1 MDKPHKWLPCS
12 NQEGPKKPPLK
23 LKFSTLYNLHFHS
36 SFSTQFNY
44 QQYFSRKKMDSSSL
58 EMIRQH
64 LLDDVV
70 FMETCSSSSSS
81 SLETTSSTLYSQ
93 TSSNSESL
101 ESLTSEIKLE
111 SNFSVYPDFINTPQ
125 SSNLESVSRFFDNST
140 IEFQAKPQKK
150 RSFNDRKPSLN
161 ISIPSVKKTEEPK
174 TGEVKTGEPKTEEP
188 KTGEVK
194 TEYSVKEK
202 MVENSEKKRY
212 RGVRQRPWGKFA
224 AEIRDPTRKG
234 TRVWLGTFDTAM
246 DAAMAYDRAAF
257 RLRGSKA
264 ILNFPLEVSNFKQEN
279 HEIEKNVVN
288 LNSNTN
294 SCGKRVRGEME
305 NDDGIVMKKE
315 VKREQMVATPLT
327 PSNWSSIW
335 DCGNGKGIFEVPPL
349 SPLSPHS
356 NFGYSQLLVS

>member
-1 MDKPHKWLPCS
+1 
-12 NQEGPKKPPLK
+12 
-23 LKFSTLYNLHFHS
+23 
-36 SFSTQFNY
+36 
-44 QQYFSRKKMDSSSL
+44 MDSSSL

-70 FMETCSSSSSS
+70 FMENSSSSSS
-81 SLETTSSTLYSQ
+81 SSETSSTLYSQ

-111 SNFSVYPDFINTPQ
+111 SNFSFYPDFINTTQ
-125 SSNLESVSRFFDNST
+125 SSNLESASRLFNNST
-140 IEFQAKPQKK
+140 IEHQAKPQKK

-161 ISIPSVKKTEEPK
+161 ISIPSVKKT
-174 TGEVKTGEPKTEEP
+174 GDP

-194 TEYSVKEK
+194 TEYSVQK

-279 HEIEKNVVN
+279 HEIEEKVISLNLN
-288 LNSNTN
+288 LNSNKN

-305 NDDGIVMKKE
+305 SDDGVVVKKE

-349 SPLSPHS
+349 SPLSPHPS
-356 NFGYSQLLVS
+356 FGYSQLLVS

>member
-1 MDKPHKWLPCS
+1 
-12 NQEGPKKPPLK
+12 
-23 LKFSTLYNLHFHS
+23 
-36 SFSTQFNY
+36 
-44 QQYFSRKKMDSSSL
+44 MDSSSL

-70 FMETCSSSSSS
+70 FMENYCSSSSSS
-81 SLETTSSTLYSQ
+81 ETSSTLYSQ
-93 TSSNSESL
+93 TSLNSESL

-111 SNFSVYPDFINTPQ
+111 SNFSFYPDFINTAQ
-125 SSNLESVSRFFDNST
+125 SLNLESASRLFDNST

-174 TGEVKTGEPKTEEP
+174 TGEVKT
-188 KTGEVK
+188 
-194 TEYSVKEK
+194 EYSVQK

-234 TRVWLGTFDTAM
+234 TRVWLGTFDTAI

-264 ILNFPLEVSNFKQEN
+264 IMNFPLEVSNFKQEN
-279 HEIEKNVVN
+279 HEIEKNVVSLN
-288 LNSNTN
+288 LNTN

-305 NDDGIVMKKE
+305 NDDRVVVKKE

-335 DCGNGKGIFEVPPL
+335 DSGNGKGIFEVPPL
-349 SPLSPHS
+349 SPLSPHPS
-356 NFGYSQLLVS
+356 FGYSQLLVS

>member
-1 MDKPHKWLPCS
+1 
-12 NQEGPKKPPLK
+12 
-23 LKFSTLYNLHFHS
+23 
-36 SFSTQFNY
+36 
-44 QQYFSRKKMDSSSL
+44 MDSSSL

-70 FMETCSSSSSS
+70 FMGNYCSSSSSS
-81 SLETTSSTLYSQ
+81 ETSSTLYSQ
-93 TSSNSESL
+93 TSLNSESL

-111 SNFSVYPDFINTPQ
+111 SNFSFYPDFINTAQ
-125 SSNLESVSRFFDNST
+125 SSNLESTSCLFDNST

-174 TGEVKTGEPKTEEP
+174 TGEVKT
-188 KTGEVK
+188 
-194 TEYSVKEK
+194 EYSVQK

-234 TRVWLGTFDTAM
+234 TRVWLGTFDTAI

-264 ILNFPLEVSNFKQEN
+264 IMNFPLEVSNFKQEN
-279 HEIEKNVVN
+279 HEIEKNVVSLN
-288 LNSNTN
+288 LNTN

-305 NDDGIVMKKE
+305 NDDRVVVKKE

-335 DCGNGKGIFEVPPL
+335 DSGNGKGIFEVPPL
-349 SPLSPHS
+349 SPLSPHP

>member
-1 MDKPHKWLPCS
+1 
-12 NQEGPKKPPLK
+12 
-23 LKFSTLYNLHFHS
+23 
-36 SFSTQFNY
+36 
-44 QQYFSRKKMDSSSL
+44 MDSSSL
-58 EMIRQH
+58 DMIRQH

-70 FMETCSSSSSS
+70 FMENYCSSSSSSS
-81 SLETTSSTLYSQ
+81 SLETSSTLYSQ
-93 TSSNSESL
+93 TSLNSESL

-111 SNFSVYPDFINTPQ
+111 SNFSFYPDFINTAQ
-125 SSNLESVSRFFDNST
+125 SSNLESASRLFDNST

-174 TGEVKTGEPKTEEP
+174 TGEVKT
-188 KTGEVK
+188 
-194 TEYSVKEK
+194 EYSVQK
-202 MVENSEKKRY
+202 MVEKSEKQRY

-234 TRVWLGTFDTAM
+234 TRVWLGTFDTAI

-264 ILNFPLEVSNFKQEN
+264 IMNFPLEVSNFKQEN
-279 HEIEKNVVN
+279 HEIEKKVVRLN
-288 LNSNTN
+288 LNS
-294 SCGKRVRGEME
+294 CGKKRVRGEME
-305 NDDGIVMKKE
+305 NDDGVVVKKE

-335 DCGNGKGIFEVPPL
+335 DSGNGKGIFEVPPL
-349 SPLSPHS
+349 SPLSPHP
-356 NFGYSQLLVS
+356 NFGYSQLLVT